1 MEKMAR
7 KDRKDSH
14 RVITKTERKGRKQ
27 HEAESVLEG
36 VRATSKK
43 GREMD
48 AAHNEKVEPAEVT
61 EVAEITEQLAKAERE
76 REEAESIPE
85 YIEPEDD
92 LTGSQ
97 LRTVKELENELQSED
112 ADESEEAAPSEP
124 ESEEVVEV
132 LEEEAVEEENHTVS
146 PDEQIASLEAQIA
159 ALRGA
164 EEAEE

>member
-1 MEKMAR
+1 MAR

-48 AAHNEKVEPAEVT
+48 AAHNEKVKPAKVT
-61 EVAEITEQLAKAERE
+61 EVAEITEQLAKVEE

>member
-1 MEKMAR
+1 MAR

-48 AAHNEKVEPAEVT
+48 AAHNEKVEPAKVT
-61 EVAEITEQLAKAERE
+61 EVAEITEQLAKVEE

-85 YIEPEDD
+85 
-92 LTGSQ
+92 
-97 LRTVKELENELQSED
+97 
-112 ADESEEAAPSEP
+112 AAPLEELP
-124 ESEEVVEV
+124 ALEIEEV
-132 LEEEAVEEENHTVS
+132 EEPLPEESPAETAVEEDAEPIEDEVVAEPPEAEENETVTA
-146 PDEQIASLEAQIA
+146 DEQIASLEAQIA